1 MNLSTTGHTGII
13 KNRRTF
19 REPNK
24 REVYPRA
31 PVVKIPKE
39 GEMKDVSNLKG
50 CGTALVTPFKK
61 DLAIDEDALRRFVEL
76 QIASGIDFLVPCGTT
91 GESATLSDEEHRCVI
106 EIVVEE
112 ARGRVPVIAGA
123 GGNNTAHVIKL
134 ARECE
139 RLGVDGLL
147 SVSPYYNKPMQEG
160 LYQHFKAIAEATSL
174 QIIVYNVPPRTNVNI
189 LPETIAR
196 LAEISNIIGVK
207 EASGDISQIAEIITM
222 VPSKFRVFSGDDS
235 TTLPLIALGGV
246 GLISVAAN
254 EAPGQMTAFVRA
266 CLENNWDEGR
276 RLNRELWA
284 LMKANFIETSPGPVK
299 AALAMMG
306 KLEDTYRLPMV
317 PVRPETK
324 EKLRAV
330 LVDLRLI

>member
-1 MNLSTTGHTGII
+1 MDNI
-13 KNRRTF
+13 
-19 REPNK
+19 
-24 REVYPRA
+24 
-31 PVVKIPKE
+31 
-39 GEMKDVSNLKG
+39 SNLKG

-61 DLAIDEDALRRFVEL
+61 DLSIDEAALRRFVEF
-76 QIASGIDFLVPCGTT
+76 QITDGIDFLVPCGTT
-91 GESATLSDEEHRCVI
+91 GESATLSDEEHRRVI
-106 EIVVEE
+106 QIVVEE

-134 ARECE
+134 ARDCE

-174 QIIVYNVPPRTNVNI
+174 PIIVYNVPPRTNVNI

-196 LAEISNIIGVK
+196 LSEIPNIIGVK
-207 EASGDISQIAEIITM
+207 EASGDISQIAEIIT
-222 VPSKFRVFSGDDS
+222 RVAAEFKVLSGDDS
-235 TTLPLIALGGV
+235 MTLPLIAAGGV

-254 EAPGQMTAFVRA
+254 EAPGQMSALTRA
-266 CLENNWDEGR
+266 CLENKWDEAR
-276 RLNRELWA
+276 RMNRELWA

-306 KLEDTYRLPMV
+306 KIEETYRLPMV
-317 PVRPETK
+317 PVTPETK
-324 EKLRAV
+324 EKLRTV
-330 LVDLRLI
+330 LVDLKLI

>member
-1 MNLSTTGHTGII
+1 MHNI
-13 KNRRTF
+13 
-19 REPNK
+19 
-24 REVYPRA
+24 
-31 PVVKIPKE
+31 
-39 GEMKDVSNLKG
+39 SNLKG

-61 DLAIDEDALRRFVEL
+61 DLSIDEEALRRFVEF
-76 QIASGIDFLVPCGTT
+76 QIAEGIDFLVPCGTT
-91 GESATLSDEEHRCVI
+91 GESPTLNDDEHRRVV
-106 EIVVEE
+106 EIVLEG

-134 ARECE
+134 AQECE

-174 QIIVYNVPPRTNVNI
+174 PIIVYNVPPRTNVNI
-189 LPETIAR
+189 LPDTIAR
-196 LAEISNIIGVK
+196 LAEIPNIIGVK
-207 EASGDISQIAEIITM
+207 EASGDISQIAEIITR
-222 VPSKFRVFSGDDS
+222 VPADFKVLSGDDS
-235 TTLPLIALGGV
+235 MTLPLIALGGV

-254 EAPGQMTAFVRA
+254 EAPREMTALTRA
-266 CLENNWDEGR
+266 CLDNNWDEAR
-276 RLNRELWA
+276 RLNSELWA

-306 KLEDTYRLPMV
+306 KIEEVYRLPMV
-317 PVRPETK
+317 PVKAETK

-330 LVDLRLI
+330 LVELKVV